1 MFVIDN
7 KEISTFNKFGFILR
21 KNFFDKRQV
30 SELLKS
36 IKKLQSGKNL
46 DKDILRYYE
55 NSILNRNKKI
65 LVRAENFY
73 RKEQKLTKFIND
85 QNIKSILKKILKKN
99 PILFKEK
106 INFKPS
112 GCRADTLHQDSQAG
126 WDKFTKNFINVLIS
140 IEKSTQKNGCLQ
152 FDISGNNC
160 SKLVKKDMSPLK
172 YNELKKPKF
181 KSFELDVG
189 DVIFFNNY
197 IPHKSKP
204 NKSGKSRI
212 QIYLTYNSSSA
223 GNFRKKY
230 ISEKRKSFPPNNER
244 LEGLKYNYKI

>member
-1 MFVIDN
+1 
-7 KEISTFNKFGFILR
+7 
-21 KNFFDKRQV
+21 
-30 SELLKS
+30 
-36 IKKLQSGKNL
+36 
-46 DKDILRYYE
+46 
-55 NSILNRNKKI
+55 
-65 LVRAENFY
+65 
-73 RKEQKLTKFIND
+73 
-85 QNIKSILKKILKKN
+85 
-99 PILFKEK
+99 
-106 INFKPS
+106 
-112 GCRADTLHQDSQAG
+112 
-126 WDKFTKNFINVLIS
+126 
-140 IEKSTQKNGCLQ
+140 
-152 FDISGNNC
+152 
-160 SKLVKKDMSPLK
+160 MSPLK
-172 YNELKKPKF
+172 YNELKKPRF